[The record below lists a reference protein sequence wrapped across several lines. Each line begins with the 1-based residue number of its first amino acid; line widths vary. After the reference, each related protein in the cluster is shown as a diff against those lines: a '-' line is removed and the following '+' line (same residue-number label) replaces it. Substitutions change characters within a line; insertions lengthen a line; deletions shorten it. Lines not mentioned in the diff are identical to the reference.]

1 MTTGTAAPVVLPGG
15 EMLAWSDLPKRRLAA
30 GGPLGAL
37 AARVVPAGA
46 RVLLAGPH
54 DPALLD
60 RLGHAEVT
68 CLLRSHPDAVAL
80 ADRAARVIV
89 GGPAGLDPTDTFDV
103 VLAGAGLDAVESVEG
118 VRLGW
123 AGVLGRLAAAL
134 RPGGTLLL
142 RLDNPLGVSRLVATS
157 PWYADRADAAWT
169 IGGVLDAGRPAN
181 REQLCARLTEVG
193 LTAGTGYA
201 AYPDP
206 GAATAL
212 VDLDALAERPTSGLL
227 DAVLHGAAGGFT
239 AGTVL
244 QDPARLAVDALH
256 AGLGATL
263 APGWLVLARKAAD
276 TARPDAHPA
285 ADTAPPDAHPDVDAA
300 RPMVAPADTRAGQP
314 RTPGDGGTPL
324 PVVLV
329 QTGPPGVGV
338 VEVADGPDGWCWAV
352 TGGGAARGRPAP
364 FASREA
370 AHRDPA
376 ALTGPVPPGRLLR
389 TLLLDGCLRRDL
401 DALRRLLR
409 GYADWLAGQ
418 ADPDGRLTGTVALA
432 DPDNVVV
439 DGDAF
444 AVLDPSWRAA
454 APLTVEVTL
463 ARGLWRFAVALLT
476 GGYAHPWPS
485 TLDVAGL
492 TVVLGGV
499 AGHDLDRA
507 TVDAAVETEAAVA
520 AALRG
525 LDADGRGALATEL
538 RTVTPTDPPVGP
550 RSYQQLREAWVR
562 QREELTRLAALLKW
576 TEELLTSRERALRR
590 ADATI
595 NLLSGS
601 LSYRVGRLAIT
612 PARLAKRGARAAK
625 RRAREALGPK
635 PQEEQQ

>member
-1 MTTGTAAPVVLPGG
+1 MTTGTTAPVVLPGG
-15 EMLAWSDLPKRRLAA
+15 EMLAWSDLPEQRLAD

-46 RVLLAGPH
+46 RVLVAGPH

-60 RLGHAEVT
+60 RLAHAEVT
-68 CLLRSHPDAVAL
+68 CLLRSHPDAVVL
-80 ADRAARVIV
+80 TDRAARVIV
-89 GGPAGLDPTDTFDV
+89 GGPAGLDPADTFDV

-123 AGVLGRLAAAL
+123 AGVLARLTAAL

-157 PWYADRADAAWT
+157 PWYADRADAAWS

-181 REQLCARLTEVG
+181 REQLRDRLAEVG
-193 LTAGTGYA
+193 LTADASYA

-212 VDLDALAERPTSGLL
+212 VGTDALDRSPTSGLL
-227 DAVLHGAAGGFT
+227 DAVLHGACAGGF
-239 AGTVL
+239 AGGAVL

-263 APGWLVLARKAAD
+263 APGWLVV
-276 TARPDAHPA
+276 AH
-285 ADTAPPDAHPDVDAA
+285 
-300 RPMVAPADTRAGQP
+300 RPADDDRSTRAA
-314 RTPGDGGTPL
+314 L

-329 QTGPPGVGV
+329 QTGPPGIGV
-338 VEVADGPDGWCWAV
+338 VEVHDGVAGWRWAV
-352 TGGGAARGRPAP
+352 TGGGAGRTRPAP

-409 GYADWLAGQ
+409 GYAGWLAGQ
-418 ADPDGRLTGTVALA
+418 ADPDGRLTGAAALA
-432 DPDNVVV
+432 DPDTVVV
-439 DGDAF
+439 DGDTF
-444 AVLDPSWRAA
+444 AVLDPSWQASE
-454 APLTVEVTL
+454 PLPLEVVL
-463 ARGLWRFAVALLT
+463 ARGLWRFAVTLLT

-485 TLDVAGL
+485 TVDVAGL

-507 TVDAAVETEAAVA
+507 TVDAAVQTEAAVT

-525 LDADGRGALATEL
+525 LDTDGRGALATEL
-538 RTVTPTDPPVGP
+538 RAVTPTDPPAGP
-550 RSYQQLREAWVR
+550 RSYQQMREAWVR

-635 PQEEQQ
+635 PPEEQQ